1 MTSPIG
7 DEEVWKPYRRLVRFC
22 VGLFVVV
29 EDDKLAKFLVV
40 GDERMGGWK
49 GLASILGRVWRK
61 VLTGSFSQYYAENIS
76 RAATLKVF

>member
-40 GDERMGGWK
+40 GDERMGGGK
-49 GLASILGRVWRK
+49 GWRLFLAGFGGKFSRVLSANTMLR
-61 VLTGSFSQYYAENIS
+61 IS
-76 RAATLKVF
+76 VARQL